1 MRTVFIILG
10 YAMAA
15 LSLYNMSRQQ
25 SEAGRFTI
33 IMCGIFTILQKLYS

>member
-15 LSLYNMSRQQ
+15 CSLYNMSKQET
-25 SEAGRFTI
+25 EAARFTI
-33 IMCGIFTILQKLYS
+33 IMCGILTILQKLYS